1 MFDDGYWIENDRIY
15 LDDDGSLVISDA
27 KIEDDNGKYICKAQ
41 NKFGKATASAF
52 VVVTKKTILNTEGKD
67 IPFAAGS
74 SVTFDCEAEVRILI
88 CNIYIFFSD
97 IFLQGTMTQRLIFI
111 LFSGRSRA
119 SRWNDS

>member
-67 IPFAAGS
+67 IPFAAGT
-74 SVTFDCEAEVRILI
+74 SVTFDCEAEVRTLMF
-88 CNIYIFFSD
+88 NIYI
-97 IFLQGTMTQRLIFI
+97 LL
-111 LFSGRSRA
+111 
-119 SRWNDS
+119 